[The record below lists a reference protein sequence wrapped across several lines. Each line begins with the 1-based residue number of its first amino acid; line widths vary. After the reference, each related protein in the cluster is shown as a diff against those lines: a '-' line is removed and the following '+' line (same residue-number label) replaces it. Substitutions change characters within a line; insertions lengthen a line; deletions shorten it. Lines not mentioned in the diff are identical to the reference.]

1 MSSRLRHRLLLLSRY
16 TRLGASSRLRH
27 AQYLPAL
34 AAAGFAVDTVPFFDD
49 AYLEA
54 FYAGRRP
61 ALSGILA
68 AYARRLAALA
78 RARRYD
84 LLWLEKEFLPWFP
97 AAWEGALVPAVPY
110 VVDYDDAWFHRYDQ
124 HRLELVRR
132 LLGSKIDMVMRRAAL
147 VVAGNDYLAE
157 HARHT
162 GAGWVEWLP
171 TVLDPERYD
180 PTPRPATDTRFVI
193 GWIGTPHTA
202 AYLTPL
208 APVLA
213 AVCAGDRGVVR
224 LIGGN
229 ANALPGVPVEVR
241 PWHEENEAAELA
253 ACDVGLMPLPDAPFE
268 RGKCGYKLIQC
279 MAAGRPVIASPVG
292 VNTTLVQ
299 DGVTGFLADHPDD
312 WRRALTLLRDTPDT
326 ARAMGAAGRARVETD
341 YALAVTTPRLIAWLR
356 RLCP

>member
-1 MSSRLRHRLLLLSRY
+1 MFTPRHRLLLLSRY

-49 AYLEA
+49 AYLDA

-61 ALSGILA
+61 APGAVLM

-78 RARRYD
+78 RARHYD
-84 LLWLEKEFLPWFP
+84 LLWLEKEFLPWLP
-97 AAWEGALVPAVPY
+97 AVWESALVPAVPY

-124 HRLELVRR
+124 HRLGLVRR
-132 LLGSKIDMVMRRAAL
+132 LLGSKIDTIMRRAAL

-157 HARHT
+157 YAQRA
-162 GAGWVEWLP
+162 GAGWVERLP
-171 TVLDPERYD
+171 TVLDPTRYN
-180 PTPRPATDTRFVI
+180 PAPRPADTRFVI

-213 AVCAGDRGVVR
+213 TVCAEGRGVVR
-224 LIGGN
+224 LIGGV
-229 ANALPGVPVEVR
+229 ASALPGVPVEVR
-241 PWHEENEAAELA
+241 PWREEAEAAELA

-299 DGVTGFLADHPDD
+299 DGITGFLADHPDA
-312 WRRALTLLRDTPDT
+312 WQRALTLLRDMPVM
-326 ARAMGAAGRARVETD
+326 ARTMGAAGRARVEAE
-341 YALAVTTPRLIAWLR
+341 YALAVTAPRLISWLR
-356 RLCP
+356 RLCLG